1 MVSKLICTLKLTHD
15 ITHYINMNLKRID
28 DLPLNLQKLFVEMKT
43 EKDAIEA
50 SESDYCKT
58 KNVLDES
65 DPLDVLDDDQQD
77 DYDEY
82 DENTFDMNCVSPQL
96 RDIFD
101 D

>member
-1 MVSKLICTLKLTHD
+1 
-15 ITHYINMNLKRID
+15 MNLKRID
-28 DLPLNLQKLFVEMKT
+28 DLPLHLQKLYVEMKT
-43 EKDAIEA
+43 EKDAIES
-50 SESDYCKT
+50 SEADYCKT

-65 DPLDVLDDDQQD
+65 YTLDVLEDDQQD

-82 DENTFDMNCVSPQL
+82 DENTFDMSCVSPQL

>member
-1 MVSKLICTLKLTHD
+1 
-15 ITHYINMNLKRID
+15 MNLKRID
-28 DLPLNLQKLFVEMKT
+28 DLPLHLQKLYVEMKT
-43 EKDAIEA
+43 EKDAIAA
-50 SESDYCKT
+50 SELDYCKV

-65 DPLDVLDDDQQD
+65 DTLNVLEDDQQD

-82 DENTFDMNCVSPQL
+82 DENTFDMSCVSPQL